1 MIDTATLARLALFAD
16 LPAPQ
21 LAAVAELMDEESFRR
36 DDRVLREGISGN
48 AFYVITDGEASV
60 RIDGQERARLHAGQ
74 FFGEVS
80 ILTGEPA
87 GADVVAASDEL
98 RCAVLPGHRLR
109 PLLLERPQLA
119 VRMLEADARRL
130 RHANLWAAG

>member
-1 MIDTATLARLALFAD
+1 MIEAGSLARLALFAD
-16 LPAPQ
+16 LAAPQ
-21 LAAVAELMDEESFRR
+21 LTAVAELMDEESFAR
-36 DDRVLREGISGN
+36 DARVLREGISGN
-48 AFYVITDGEASV
+48 AFYVITSGEASV

-87 GADVVAASDEL
+87 GADVVAVSDEL
-98 RCAVLPGHRLR
+98 RCAVLPGPQLR
-109 PLLLERPQLA
+109 PLLLEYPHLA

-130 RHANLWAAG
+130 RAANLWAAG